1 MFTMWRQDKS
11 LDVSGPTMRLF
22 LCRQYW
28 ILLSAAAAIA
38 VAPPASAETLGD
50 AIAEAYRHNPGV
62 EASRA
67 GTRAAKERVLQAK
80 AQFGPSISA
89 DASYAYAWRRV
100 TENGITALKQSGFT
114 PQLSASVD
122 QPLFTFGRLT
132 AQRRIADAGYSAS
145 MADMHASEQDMLA
158 NVVIAYSTVLR
169 DEKLVETARANLS
182 QLTEQLDQINAR
194 YSARY
199 ATETDLQ
206 QTRSRIFSGQAQLE
220 LAQGSLLASR
230 NSFRNVIGHYPG
242 ALAPL
247 PQLPPLPPTVEDA
260 QALGATASPLLEA
273 ARFDLAAAQGRIAQA
288 RGNARPYVGLQAS
301 VARTPLTIEDDDPRE
316 TSAQVQLGLTV
327 PLYSAGLLS
336 ARIREARQL
345 ADAAAQQL
353 EQTSRNVR
361 QNIASYWDQLAAARR
376 ALPAYNRAV
385 TAAQSALDG
394 ARQQQLAG
402 QVTSLDVLD
411 TARDLLVSRQAQAQS
426 EAQIYVQHALL
437 LGAMGQLR
445 ADAFAPGTPAFDPSV
460 YQPAPWTGLPT
471 APLIQTIDTAG
482 YDQRFT
488 PAPVSV
494 ENDAEPGHDMA
505 PEPDAQ

>member
-1 MFTMWRQDKS
+1 MQS
-11 LDVSGPTMRLF
+11 F
-22 LCRQYW
+22 LCRQCW
-28 ILLSAAAAIA
+28 PLLGAAAAIA
-38 VAPPASAETLGD
+38 AMPPVSAETLESAVVD
-50 AIAEAYRHNPGV
+50 AYRHNPGV

-67 GTRAAKERVLQAK
+67 GTRAARERVLQAK

-100 TENGITALKQSGFT
+100 TQNGITALKQSGFT
-114 PQLSASVD
+114 PQLSASID

-132 AQRRIADAGYSAS
+132 AQRRIAEAGYSAS
-145 MADMHASEQDMLA
+145 IAGMRAAEQDMLA
-158 NVVIAYSTVLR
+158 NVVIAYAAVLR
-169 DEKLVETARANLS
+169 DEKLVEIARTNLA
-182 QLTEQLDQINAR
+182 QLTEQLNQINAR

-206 QTRSRIFSGQAQLE
+206 QTRNRIFSGQAQLE

-230 NSFRNVIGHYPG
+230 NSFRNVVGHYPNT
-242 ALAPL
+242 LAPL
-247 PQLPPLPPTVEDA
+247 PQLPPLPSTVEDA
-260 QALGATASPLLEA
+260 QALGATSSPLLES
-273 ARFDLAAAQGRIAQA
+273 ARFDLSAAQGRIAQA

-301 VARTPLTIEDDDPRE
+301 LARAPITIESDDPRE
-316 TSAQVQLGLTV
+316 LNAQVQLGLTV
-327 PLYSAGLLS
+327 PFYSSGLLS

-353 EQTSRNVR
+353 EQTSRDVR
-361 QNIASYWDQLAAARR
+361 ENIASYWDQLAAARR

-385 TAAQSALDG
+385 TAAESALDG
-394 ARQQQLAG
+394 ATQQQLAG

-426 EAQIYVQHALL
+426 EAQIYVHHALL

-445 ADAFAPGTPAFDPSV
+445 ADTFAPGTPAFDPSV
-460 YQPAPWTGLPT
+460 YRPAAWTGLPT
-471 APLIQTIDTAG
+471 APLIQTIDAAG
-482 YDQRFT
+482 YDQHFT

-494 ENDAEPGHDMA
+494 ESDTEPGHDMA
-505 PEPDAQ
+505 PGAQ

>member
-1 MFTMWRQDKS
+1 MQS
-11 LDVSGPTMRLF
+11 F
-22 LCRQYW
+22 LCRQCW
-28 ILLSAAAAIA
+28 PLLGAAAAIA
-38 VAPPASAETLGD
+38 ATPPVSAETLESAVAD
-50 AIAEAYRHNPGV
+50 AYRHNPGV

-67 GTRAAKERVLQAK
+67 GTRAARERVLQAK

-100 TENGITALKQSGFT
+100 TQNGITALKQSGFT
-114 PQLSASVD
+114 PQLSASID

-132 AQRRIADAGYSAS
+132 AQRRIAEAGYSAS
-145 MADMHASEQDMLA
+145 IAGMRAAEQDMLA
-158 NVVIAYSTVLR
+158 NVVIAYAAVLR
-169 DEKLVETARANLS
+169 DEKLVEIARTNLA
-182 QLTEQLDQINAR
+182 QLTEQLNQINAR

-206 QTRSRIFSGQAQLE
+206 QTRNRIFSGQAQLE

-230 NSFRNVIGHYPG
+230 NSFRNVVGHYPNT
-242 ALAPL
+242 LAPL
-247 PQLPPLPPTVEDA
+247 PQLPPLPSTVEDA
-260 QALGATASPLLEA
+260 QALGATSSPLLES
-273 ARFDLAAAQGRIAQA
+273 ARFELSAAQGRIAQA

-301 VARTPLTIEDDDPRE
+301 LARAPITIESDDPRE
-316 TSAQVQLGLTV
+316 LNAQVQLGLTV
-327 PLYSAGLLS
+327 PFYSSGLLS

-353 EQTSRNVR
+353 EQTSRDVR
-361 QNIASYWDQLAAARR
+361 ENIASYWDQLAAARR

-385 TAAQSALDG
+385 TAAESALDG
-394 ARQQQLAG
+394 ATQQQLAG

-426 EAQIYVQHALL
+426 EAQIYVHHALL

-445 ADAFAPGTPAFDPSV
+445 ADTFAPGTPAFDPSV
-460 YQPAPWTGLPT
+460 YRPAAWTGLPT
-471 APLIQTIDTAG
+471 APLIQTIDAAG
-482 YDQRFT
+482 YDQHFT

-494 ENDAEPGHDMA
+494 ESDTEPGHDMA
-505 PEPDAQ
+505 PGAQ